1 MGIKAILENYRLEE
15 LRMITLKLER
25 ELLKNSN
32 DENKINNI
40 DEEYRMLEL
49 KHKIIIESLYILT
62 EREREIIKCLYID
75 GKTGC
80 KTLWEVGIKV
90 NMCKANIGKLRKRA
104 LEKLEKFLGGR
115 L

>member
-1 MGIKAILENYRLEE
+1 MEIKTILENYRLEE
-15 LRMITLKLER
+15 LRMITLKLEK

-32 DENKINNI
+32 DDNKIKSI
-40 DEEYRMLEL
+40 DEEYRILEI

>member
-1 MGIKAILENYRLEE
+1 MKIKEVLENYRIEE
-15 LRMITLKLER
+15 LKMITLKLEK

-32 DENKINNI
+32 DEDKIKSI
-40 DEEYRMLEL
+40 DEEYRILEI
-49 KHKIIIESLYILT
+49 KHKIILESLYILT

-90 NMCKANIGKLRKRA
+90 NMCKANIGKLRKKA
-104 LEKLEKFLGGR
+104 FKKLEEFLEDY
-115 L
+115 